1 MSTPA
6 ASSRLSASTL
16 RKICFQNNANPHIH
30 HPQSFCS
37 PTTGECQSILESR
50 FVSLLHGCTDLPQL
64 KQVHAHIYRW
74 GFDQNC
80 FVITKLIRILTKL
93 NSPMHGYPHK
103 VFDQVHYPNPF
114 LWTALIRGYVL
125 NGPVS
130 ESVALYSRMRR
141 EGVRFVSFTFSA
153 LLKGCTA
160 MGDVDLGAQ
169 FHAQNARPKEA
180 LELFERMQSLGI
192 QADEFTLV
200 SVTSACSQLG
210 TTKYAT
216 WICDVAE
223 RTGNGPERNVVI
235 GSALIDMYA
244 KCGKVDAAHEIF
256 KVMTER
262 NVYTYSSMIMGF
274 AVHSHFDAAMQLF
287 YEMETMDIKPNKVTF
302 VGLLT
307 ACSHAGKVDEGRR
320 LFGIM
325 EESYGVAPTA
335 DHYTCMVDLLGRS
348 GHLDEALDLIKSM
361 PLDPHG
367 ALWGALLGAC
377 SIHNNPDIAEI
388 AAGNLFELEPNSIG
402 NYVLLCNILA
412 SAGRWDSVSRVR
424 KLMRKKGLQKNPA
437 CSWVEQNKGNVHKF
451 FAGDLTHPRLQEIRQ
466 LLEDLLTKLRL
477 HGYQPNLESV
487 SYDISDDDKR
497 LILMSHSEKLALG
510 FGLLTIDS
518 EDTIRI
524 MKNLRI
530 CEDCHIFM
538 CGASMVTGREIIVRD
553 NMRFHHFHNGKCSC
567 GNFWLRCL
575 WGEHFL
581 LVWFAKDLV
590 QRSNCCQVSTSLF
603 SSSLFHYNL
612 LLKYR
617 PLYWTKEE
625 RNKGSLKSA
634 LRLGS
639 QAHFDAR
646 WIPKSEEGSMRLMKP
661 ILTRTYIQSPVPY
674 KAYTCQLNFPK
685 QATIHLYSHVL
696 SVQTLGASNA
706 L

>member
-1 MSTPA
+1 M
-6 ASSRLSASTL
+6 
-16 RKICFQNNANPHIH
+16 
-30 HPQSFCS
+30 
-37 PTTGECQSILESR
+37 
-50 FVSLLHGCTDLPQL
+50 
-64 KQVHAHIYRW
+64 
-74 GFDQNC
+74 
-80 FVITKLIRILTKL
+80 
-93 NSPMHGYPHK
+93 
-103 VFDQVHYPNPF
+103 FDQVHYPNPF

-130 ESVALYSRMRR
+130 ESVALYSRMSR
-141 EGVRFVSFTFSA
+141 EGARFVSFTFSA

-169 FHAQNARPKEA
+169 FHAQVFKLGGFESDLHVGNTLIDTYVKCGALESARKVFDEMPERDVISGTALIVAYAKDGELEYARELFDELPVKDAVAWTALITAYAQNVRPKDA
-180 LELFERMQSLGI
+180 LELFERMQGLGV
-192 QADEFTLV
+192 QADGFTLV
-200 SVTSACSQLG
+200 GVTSACSQLG

-244 KCGKVDAAHEIF
+244 KCGKVDDAHEIF
-256 KVMTER
+256 KVMTEK

-287 YEMETMDIKPNKVTF
+287 YEMETMGIKPNKVTF
-302 VGLLT
+302 LGVLT
-307 ACSHAGKVDEGRR
+307 ACSHAGKVEEGRR

-325 EESYGVAPTA
+325 EERYGVAPTA

-367 ALWGALLGAC
+367 GMWGALLGAC
-377 SIHNNPDIAEI
+377 NIHNNPDIAEI
-388 AAGNLFELEPNSIG
+388 AAGNLFEIEPNSIG

-437 CSWVEQNKGNVHKF
+437 CSWVEGNKGNVHEF
-451 FAGDLTHPRLQEIRQ
+451 FAGDLTHPRSQEIRQ

-518 EDTIRI
+518 EHTIRI

-538 CGASMVTGREIIVRD
+538 CGASKVTGREIIVRD
-553 NMRFHHFHNGKCSC
+553 NMRFHHFHNGNCSC
-567 GNFWLRCL
+567 GNFW
-575 WGEHFL
+575 
-581 LVWFAKDLV
+581 
-590 QRSNCCQVSTSLF
+590 
-603 SSSLFHYNL
+603 
-612 LLKYR
+612 
-617 PLYWTKEE
+617 
-625 RNKGSLKSA
+625 
-634 LRLGS
+634 
-639 QAHFDAR
+639 
-646 WIPKSEEGSMRLMKP
+646 
-661 ILTRTYIQSPVPY
+661 
-674 KAYTCQLNFPK
+674 
-685 QATIHLYSHVL
+685 
-696 SVQTLGASNA
+696 
-706 L
+706 